1 VSIETNNIYIPGL
14 DKISSRLASHPAHHD
29 KCVRG
34 FTDEEV
40 ELLPN
45 LPKTHPQYKHWQLRK
60 RSCQKLM
67 RHFALR
73 AGGRLSEGQTGLSI
87 LEVGCGNGW
96 LSHHLASIPGHRI
109 LGLDRDLQVLQQA
122 ARIFRHQ
129 SNLKFMCGDF
139 YSGIIQG
146 LTFDAIIFSG
156 SIQYF
161 PSLANALTAALFQ
174 LKDDGE
180 VHILDTSLSRKDL
193 SEFKYHTHFDP
204 LSLTN
209 RLLGRGPYLP
219 WITIC
224 SLNLRHER
232 NTASIGPDIG
242 RRTLF

>member
-14 DKISSRLASHPAHHD
+14 DKSSSRLALHPGHHD
-29 KCVRG
+29 RCVRG

-40 ELLPN
+40 AQLPSLSEN
-45 LPKTHPQYKHWQLRK
+45 HPQYKHWQLRK

-67 RHFALR
+67 RHFAFSKKALN
-73 AGGRLSEGQTGLSI
+73 I

-96 LSHHLASIPGHRI
+96 LSHHLASIPGYRV

-122 ARIFRHQ
+122 ARVFRRQ

-146 LTFDAIIFSG
+146 LTFDAIIFAA

-161 PSLANALTAALFQ
+161 PSLETVLTAALLQ
-174 LKDDGE
+174 LKEEGE
-180 VHILDTSLSRKDL
+180 IHILDTPLSRKDL
-193 SEFKYHTHFDP
+193 APFKYRTHFD
-204 LSLTN
+204 LHSLTN
-209 RLLGRGPYLP
+209 RLLGRSPHLP

-232 NTASIGPDIG
+232 NIASTGPDTG
-242 RRTLF
+242 RRILL

>member
-14 DKISSRLASHPAHHD
+14 DKSSSRLASHPCHQD
-29 KCVRG
+29 RCVRG

-40 ELLPN
+40 ALLPN

-60 RSCQKLM
+60 ISCQKLM
-67 RHFALR
+67 RHFAFSKK
-73 AGGRLSEGQTGLSI
+73 ALSI

-122 ARIFRHQ
+122 ARVFRHQ

-146 LTFDAIIFSG
+146 LTFDAIIFAS

-161 PSLANALTAALFQ
+161 PSLKDVLTAALLQ
-174 LKDDGE
+174 LREEGE
-180 VHILDTSLSRKDL
+180 IHILDTPLSRKEL
-193 SEFKYHTHFDP
+193 APFKYRTHFDP

-209 RLLGRGPYLP
+209 RLLGRSPHLT

-232 NTASIGPDIG
+232 NTASTGPDTGG
-242 RRTLF
+242 RILL